1 MEERC
6 HALERRVRESTD
18 ADTRVMEC
26 VDRGASPRALQS
38 GTMNHSI
45 ASRSRAVSVG
55 ALVCG
60 LASCSTARSLDVA
73 TYDASKDALQG
84 AVSLDEHTSRASHA
98 PLEPHPTAPTA
109 LALEPLEFAGPPLAA
124 AADTRRGTYLQFGFG
139 LVSTRSSSGP
149 SQDVEFDQGYAVP
162 VAIGWRLPGA
172 DDAFALDLEVEG
184 IYTDQDVDDD
194 GLTQA
199 VLDITQFGLLFNAL
213 ADFELGDSLALYA
226 GGGIGLSFLDI
237 GTTSDG
243 LSSFSD
249 EDGPFLAWQLKGG
262 MRWWMTD
269 ALSWNLG
276 YRFLNVDDVEID
288 DGVGSSSFDLETEQ
302 HVLELGIRLQL

>member
-1 MEERC
+1 MK
-6 HALERRVRESTD
+6 H
-18 ADTRVMEC
+18 
-26 VDRGASPRALQS
+26 P
-38 GTMNHSI
+38 I
-45 ASRSRAVSVG
+45 ASRSRAVSIG
-55 ALVCG
+55 ALVCC
-60 LASCSTARSLDVA
+60 LASCRAARTPEVGYVDQGVVA
-73 TYDASKDALQG
+73 LADATSSNVAPHG
-84 AVSLDEHTSRASHA
+84 AASFEGRSFGASHA
-98 PLEPHPTAPTA
+98 PFEPHSTAPTA
-109 LALEPLEFAGPPLAA
+109 LSLESFALAAEPLVAA
-124 AADTRRGTYLQFGFG
+124 PGARSGTYLQLGFG
-139 LVSTRSSSGP
+139 LVTTRSSSGP

-172 DDAFALDLEVEG
+172 DDALALDLEVEG

-199 VLDITQFGLLFNAL
+199 VVDITQFGLLFNAL
-213 ADFELGDSLALYA
+213 ADFEVGDALALYA

-243 LSSFSD
+243 LNSFED

-262 MRWWMTD
+262 LRWWMSD

-302 HVLELGIRLQL
+302 HVIEIGIRLQL